1 MKDILEGELMKRQQ
15 LQKDLV
21 QISDWLLKAENEV
34 AERTNGNTEITG
46 EYIEVC
52 HFQNLLLVIKPFY
65 STDHILYPLMFSG
78 GIERHKLAKQ
88 RHSEHIT
95 EYVF

>member
-21 QISDWLLKAENEV
+21 QISDWLLKAENDV
-34 AERTNGNTEITG
+34 AERTNGNTEITD

-52 HFQNLLLVIKPFY
+52 SFQSLLLVIKPSH
-65 STDHILYPLMFSG
+65 STYLYLYPL
-78 GIERHKLAKQ
+78 KT
-88 RHSEHIT
+88 SENL
-95 EYVF
+95 

>member
-34 AERTNGNTEITG
+34 AERTNGNAEITG
-46 EYIEVC
+46 VYIEVC
-52 HFQNLLLVIKPFY
+52 PFQNLLLVIKQFY
-65 STDHILYPLMFSG
+65 STDLFLGFSG
-78 GIERHKLAKQ
+78 GMEGDHWHEMAK
-88 RHSEHIT
+88 
-95 EYVF
+95 

>member
-34 AERTNGNTEITG
+34 AERTNGNAEITG
-46 EYIEVC
+46 VYIEVC
-52 HFQNLLLVIKPFY
+52 PFQNLLLVIN
-65 STDHILYPLMFSG
+65 STDLFLGFSG
-78 GIERHKLAKQ
+78 GMERDH
-88 RHSEHIT
+88 
-95 EYVF
+95 